1 MQAARPELIAGYLH
15 NQPLSDAEGQ
25 ALMPVSPALMAI
37 NPVVCSTRPHV
48 TPHSPL
54 RTLSLREAV
63 HLPRVTAG
71 GERC

>member
-1 MQAARPELIAGYLH
+1 MQAAGPELIAGYLH

-37 NPVVCSTRPHV
+37 NPVVCSARPHV
-48 TPHSPL
+48 TPHGPSRSL
-54 RTLSLREAV
+54 RLREAV
-63 HLPRVTAG
+63 HLPRVTPG